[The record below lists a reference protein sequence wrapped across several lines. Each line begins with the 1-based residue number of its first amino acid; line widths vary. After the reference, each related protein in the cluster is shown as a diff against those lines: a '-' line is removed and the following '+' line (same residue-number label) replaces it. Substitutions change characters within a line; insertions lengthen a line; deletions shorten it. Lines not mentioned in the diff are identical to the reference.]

1 MRYRIEFKEQPM
13 DLYFAPLSCSLASR
27 IALYEAGIPANFH
40 QVTLMTKTLADGR
53 DYLAVN
59 PKGQV
64 PALRLAGGE
73 ILTEGPAVL
82 QYIADQAPAG
92 TLAPAAGS
100 PARYK
105 LQQWLNYISTEVHKA
120 VFYAIFNP
128 ASPPEAKAFARD
140 VLLPQRYAFLS
151 DHLKDRDHLLD
162 SFTVADAYLV
172 TTLNWAKPAGVDL
185 AQWPVLAAYH
195 QRMTARPAVAKAIGE
210 ELALRAA

>member
-1 MRYRIEFKEQPM
+1 M

-27 IALYEAGIPANFH
+27 IALYEAGIPATFH
-40 QVTLMTKTLADGR
+40 QVTLMTKKLADGR
-53 DYLAVN
+53 DYLGIN

-64 PALRLAGGE
+64 PALRLDDGE

-82 QYIADQAPAG
+82 QYIADRAPAG
-92 TLAPAAGS
+92 KLAPVAGS

-120 VFYAIFNP
+120 LFYTMFNP
-128 ASPPEAKAFARD
+128 ASPHDAKAFARD

-151 DHLKDRDHLLD
+151 DHLKDREHLLD
-162 SFTVADAYLV
+162 TFTVADAYLV

-185 AQWPVLAAYH
+185 AKWPVLAAYH
-195 QRMTARPAVAKAIGE
+195 QRMAARPAVAKAMGE

>member
-1 MRYRIEFKEQPM
+1 M

-40 QVTLMTKTLADGR
+40 QVTLMTKKLADGR
-53 DYLAVN
+53 DYLAIN
-59 PKGQV
+59 SKGQV
-64 PALRLAGGE
+64 PALRLADGE

-92 TLAPAAGS
+92 KLAPAAGS

-120 VFYAIFNP
+120 VFYAMFNP

-151 DHLKDRDHLLD
+151 DQLKNREHLLD
-162 SFTVADAYLV
+162 AFTVADAYLV
-172 TTLNWAKPAGVDL
+172 TTLSWAKPAGVDL
-185 AQWPVLAAYH
+185 AKWPVLAAYY
-195 QRMTARPAVAKAIGE
+195 QRIAARPAVAKAFGE
-210 ELALRAA
+210 EIALRAA